1 MRLKDTGRQRN
12 WPIAVTIRV
21 HELAKELGVT
31 SKEILI
37 ACSNHGEFVKSS
49 SSTLE
54 GPLTRRLR
62 EYLCGRR
69 VPSTQGSA

>member
-1 MRLKDTGRQRN
+1 M
-12 WPIAVTIRV
+12 AVKIRV

-31 SKEILI
+31 SKAILI
-37 ACSNHGEFVKSS
+37 ACSNYGELVKSS
-49 SSTLE
+49 GSTLE

-62 EYLCGRR
+62 EDLCGRR